1 MELMLITN
9 QEELI
14 KAAEQAGIDEIFLD
28 LEKIGKYERQGH
40 LDTHISDHHI
50 SDIAKIKPLLRR
62 SKLLVRVNPW
72 YEQTKYEVDRCIAQ
86 GADIL
91 MLPMYRHVREV
102 DNFIR
107 YVNGRARVR
116 PLLETPQALIRLDG
130 VLNLINLS
138 EIYIGLNDLR
148 LGLGIEF
155 MFELLSSGMVDYM
168 ANKIKNKK
176 ISFGFGGLARI
187 GEGDIPAEMILAE
200 HYRLGSNRVILSRA
214 FRGNLGVDRLFD
226 EIKKIREYE
235 KQLQNWSA
243 SDFSDNHAEIV
254 NIVDRILKA

>member
-1 MELMLITN
+1 MCSS
-9 QEELI
+9 
-14 KAAEQAGIDEIFLD
+14 D
-28 LEKIGKYERQGH
+28 L
-40 LDTHISDHHI
+40 
-50 SDIAKIKPLLRR
+50 
-62 SKLLVRVNPW
+62 
-72 YEQTKYEVDRCIAQ
+72 
-86 GADIL
+86 
-91 MLPMYRHVREV
+91 
-102 DNFIR
+102 NFIR

-116 PLLETPQALIRLDG
+116 PLLETPQALIRLDKI
-130 VLNLINLS
+130 LNLINLS

-235 KQLQNWSA
+235 KQLQNWSYYI
-243 SDFSDNHAEIV
+243 DV
-254 NIVDRILKA
+254 NPYPIGNIRTHDDIRHKVREALADTAVDRKSVV